1 MSTMGLKSLLQ
12 EGFFMQHAEIFRHR
26 DRISPH
32 LRRPRRSAA
41 RWFLAAALVASAPA
55 TAASAE
61 PNAADERMSV
71 ASHIPGSDGGV
82 RPVRVITRHEIERSG
97 APTVADLVSNL
108 SAYNYFGTYR
118 SQLAGVVIM
127 IDGRPAL
134 TLNSLPTAAV
144 ERIEFI
150 SDGASALHAG
160 GSVGAIN
167 VVLRR
172 DLDGA
177 IAWAGAERPGEKGG
191 AIENVS
197 ALWGG
202 KIGRGRLTIGV
213 DGFRRGEIRRRDR
226 AYSRAS
232 WTEGGSFDDTVG
244 VSVGGNT
251 LFATDGKGTDDD
263 EDDVTIA
270 RSLGACSGGGYTG
283 PLSRPES
290 VPGAGC
296 GYAWANIAWED
307 DQRRLGRYGLF
318 ANFDHPIGKGA
329 TFYAAVRFSQG
340 QTKFRYAPPVGRFSI
355 DYTDDPS
362 DPNDGPS
369 AEELAFRTQFLASP
383 DLDLPSDFNPNTV
396 TALTVRHRFTAHGN
410 RDWTTDLLEY
420 DLTTGLRGRLW
431 GGVGYDVHLR
441 SRHSSSLRR
450 GGNFVSRRLITAAVV
465 DGSYYLEDP
474 LNPPDDRAAAHRQA
488 VRDTTLRMKND
499 AVTQVRTARL
509 ALNGPG
515 PALLDGTVRWA
526 GGLEVD
532 HLEQRS
538 ILTFTG
544 RSGIH
549 DVSDVLGQGGASY
562 SGERLRRSAFG
573 ELRLPLRRD
582 WTVALAA
589 RYDSYDDVGPA
600 WSYQAAT
607 VYRPHKILSVRGSW
621 EVGLTAPSLYDL
633 HGPVSEYFPRVCDT
647 KSHTGP
653 LADCPTPQVNALT
666 GGNPELEPYPTET
679 WTIGAKA
686 TLGRLSVSADWFRSM
701 ASDAPGSLSAQK
713 IVDIDAGGG
722 TLPPGAAVNREG
734 NRIKE
739 IVNPILNSAESETS
753 GLDVRA
759 GARWKFDELD
769 SGFDLRW
776 LHLLDHEARVGG
788 IKQPG
793 DLPRNRVHATLS
805 AGPGLRGDGWVVDWN
820 VRAISEFS
828 NAQNSGRFET
838 WIGHDIGL
846 DWRNIFGV
854 RDLTLRGGV
863 FNLGD
868 AAPSADTS
876 NPASVI
882 KRYDAVRGRTFYL
895 SLKAKW

>member
-1 MSTMGLKSLLQ
+1 MSTMRLKSLLQ
-12 EGFFMQHAEIFRHR
+12 EGFYMQHAEIFRRR

-32 LRRPRRSAA
+32 LRRSRRSAA

-55 TAASAE
+55 IAASAE
-61 PNAADERMSV
+61 PKAADERMSV

-97 APTVADLVSNL
+97 APTVADLVSSLN
-108 SAYNYFGTYR
+108 AYNYFGVYR
-118 SQLAGVVIM
+118 TQMAGAVIM

-172 DLDGA
+172 DVDGA

-213 DGFRRGEIRRRDR
+213 DGFRRAEIRRRDR

-232 WTEGGSFDDTVG
+232 WTEGGSFDDVTG

-251 LFATDGKGTDDD
+251 LFLTYGNDD
-263 EDDVTIA
+263 TIA
-270 RSLGACSGGGYTG
+270 RPLGACSGSGYTG
-283 PLSRPES
+283 FLSNPDS
-290 VPGAGC
+290 ITGTGC
-296 GYAWANIAWED
+296 GYAWADIAWVD
-307 DQRRLGRYGLF
+307 DHERLGRYGLF

-329 TFYAAVRFSQG
+329 TFYAAARFSQG

-355 DYTDDPS
+355 DYTDDPN
-362 DPNDGPS
+362 DPDDGPS
-369 AEELAFRTQFLASP
+369 PDELAFRTQILQP
-383 DLDLPSDFNPNTV
+383 LNLPSDFDPDTV
-396 TALTVRHRFTAHGN
+396 TALTVRHRFAAHGN
-410 RDWTTDLLEY
+410 RNWTTDLLEY

-431 GGVGYDVHLR
+431 GRVGYDLHLR
-441 SRHSSSLRR
+441 SRHSSSLQR

-465 DGSYYLEDP
+465 DGSYHLEDP

-532 HLEQRS
+532 HREQRS

-544 RSGIH
+544 RSGTH

-562 SGERLRRSAFG
+562 SGERLRWSAFG
-573 ELRLPLRRD
+573 EFRLPLHRD

-607 VYRPHKILSVRGSW
+607 VYRPHKVLSLRGSW
-621 EVGLTAPSLYDL
+621 EVGRSPPTLANL
-633 HGPVSEYFPRVCDT
+633 HSPVSEYFPNVCDT
-647 KSHTGP
+647 KTHTGP
-653 LADCPTPQVNALT
+653 LADCPRPQVNAFT
-666 GGNPELEPYPTET
+666 GGNPELEPYPTQT

-686 TLGRLSVSADWFRSM
+686 TLGKLSLSADWFRIEVSE
-701 ASDAPGSLSAQK
+701 SPDQLSTQK
-713 IVDIDAGGG
+713 IVDIEASGQS
-722 TLPPGAAVNREG
+722 LPAGAAVIREG
-734 NRIKE
+734 NLIKE
-739 IVNPILNSAESETS
+739 IVNPIVNSGESEVS
-753 GLDVRA
+753 GLDIRA

-769 SGFDLRW
+769 TGLDLRW
-776 LHLLDHEARVGG
+776 LHVLESESRVGG
-788 IKQPG
+788 IEQPG
-793 DLPRNRVHATLS
+793 DFPRNRVHATFS
-805 AGPGLRGDGWVVDWN
+805 AGPGLQGNGWVADWN
-820 VRAISEFS
+820 IRAVTAYS
-828 NAQNSGRFET
+828 NVQNSGRFET

-846 DWRNIFGV
+846 DWRNVFGV
-854 RDLTLRGGV
+854 RDLTIRGGV

-868 AAPSADTS
+868 AGPPTDTS
-876 NPASVI
+876 DPGNTVN
-882 KRYDAVRGRTFYL
+882 RYDSVRGRTFYL